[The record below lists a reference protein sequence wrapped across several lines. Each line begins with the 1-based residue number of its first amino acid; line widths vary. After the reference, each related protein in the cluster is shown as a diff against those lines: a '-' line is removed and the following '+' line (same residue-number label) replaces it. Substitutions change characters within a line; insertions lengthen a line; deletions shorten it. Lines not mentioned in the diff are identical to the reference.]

1 MRHILFALISTLYMT
16 AFAGAPQLEL
26 PLDVPQQPPRQLE
39 LPLEQATDRD
49 IPAPVLIK
57 TGDDEGQFSL
67 FTAEHTPQKPNA
79 LEILRAELNRQAMNE
94 QAHASKD
101 GVFLSTTKRFA
112 PESLTFF
119 IAIGGVTFNSMWIKS
134 HGDPLQMER
143 HILSLK
149 DPIAHLSFYAFM
161 QTQGFY
167 MNFHT
172 SKASF
177 AAMDPATRQQMMR
190 RLTYQGM
197 AIGSLAS
204 SIVADLGQS
213 FKMCVDKWIKGK
225 SDDASLQSCNQ
236 AWAQWTVRSKFTQYF
251 PQIISMWA
259 AQAATDAIES
269 MGHKAFSKVSM
280 SKFAQKVLSKD
291 FLVKTAYKI
300 TGADV
305 VLTFTGGGW
314 VLKSIKILGK
324 VTRFSMFVAVDHVL
338 SNYTYRPINNI
349 LKPIFFDFDALAI
362 NKLWHEADEGN
373 WDSAKIKNTKNLAK
387 FEKEIE
393 NYTAQMQQ
401 WRDHLNQDAE
411 TDLAGWMEM
420 TKEILNQIDY
430 SYKYYRGFTSSLF
443 ETLNIGHQIKTGE
456 LAPSAATIISQ
467 YPFRTLPFYG
477 VSTGQYKPIGGQ
489 IEDFYLLNP
498 IELEKRQKE
507 HVLAVATQFRQ
518 VKQVMQGKELEKLN
532 NILEKLLSGD
542 NLKMSSGLNDLN
554 NIIDLDNIERS
565 NPEGYGYT
573 SQSAHFVDA
582 MEILRKALGDPRPV
596 VYPFAGYTQAFAA
609 NSTNVISAQAA
620 DYSKW
625 SVKQKY
631 KFNKEADLMML
642 KVICGLQQARLYR
655 VQLAGVNFVS
665 PQFDP
670 PTLLNNVK
678 DKSREE
684 FCTSWRTTGNLY
696 STKIGGKDLRDY
708 LLANLNYEAVGDF
721 TNKENAGAF
730 DKWWLKNA
738 KAPLSAEF
746 KGFDEKFKK
755 VFEAAYN
762 NFFDHRS
769 FFKFFVDGL
778 NQSRY
783 LPKSLAAT
791 LKAES
796 NLYMQI
802 LNRVMLENPGTPDK
816 LNTPQKTSDSK
827 NMSWYERATTAIM
840 ENSSSYLILRN
851 RLMDTQLTEFNYLE
865 YAKKNSEEINYNS
878 IYKQNSPEV
887 KKLNDLLEVYY
898 TFVQNEPNF
907 DWYIAHSKKID
918 TAINDILVKA
928 GLKKVVA
935 AAAQDEVEDLSAP
948 ASASGTETSQKSY
961 EDIPIQNPTYKQR
974 MTVAAVKG
982 LRQVES
988 EIRRFIRMKIT
999 LSQSLDL
1006 DVKEFMNDWQNSNPT
1021 APRRTGT
1028 ANPFGGQR

>member
-1 MRHILFALISTLYMT
+1 MRHILFALISTLYLT
-16 AFAGAPQLEL
+16 TLASAQQLEL
-26 PLDVPQQPPRQLE
+26 PLNVPQQPPRQLE
-39 LPLEQATDRD
+39 LPLENATDKD

-57 TGDDEGQFSL
+57 TGEDEAQFGL
-67 FTAEHTPQKPNA
+67 FTTEHTPQKPNA
-79 LEILRAELNRQAMNE
+79 LEILREELNRQAMNE
-94 QAHASKD
+94 QAKATKD
-101 GVFLSTTKRFA
+101 GVFLNTTKRFA

-134 HGDPLQMER
+134 HGDPLAMER

-177 AAMDPATRQQMMR
+177 AALDPVTRQRMMR

-197 AIGSLAS
+197 ALGSLAS
-204 SIVADLGQS
+204 SIVADLGQTG
-213 FKMCVDKWIKGK
+213 KMCVDKWLKGK
-225 SDDASLQSCNQ
+225 SDSASLQSCDQ
-236 AWAQWTVRSKFTQYF
+236 AFSQWSVRGKLFGQYF

-280 SKFAQKVLSKD
+280 SQFAKKVLSKEY
-291 FLVKTAYKI
+291 LVKTAYKI

-305 VLTFTGGGW
+305 ALTFTGGGW
-314 VLKSIKILGK
+314 ALKSIKLVGK

-349 LKPIFFDFDALAI
+349 IKPMFFDFDALAI
-362 NKLWHEADEGN
+362 NKLWHEADQGN
-373 WDSAKIKNTKNLAK
+373 WDSAKIKNAKNLPK

-430 SYKYYRGFTSSLF
+430 SYKYYRGFATSLF
-443 ETLNIGHQIKTGE
+443 ETLNIGHQIKSGE

-467 YPFRTLPFYG
+467 YPLRTLPFYG
-477 VSTGQYKPIGGQ
+477 VSTGKYKPIGGQ
-489 IEDFYLLNP
+489 LEDFYLLNP
-498 IELEKRQKE
+498 NELEKRQKE
-507 HVLAVATQFRQ
+507 HVIEVATQFKQ
-518 VKQVMQGKELEKLN
+518 VKQVMQGKELEQINK
-532 NILEKLLSGD
+532 ILEKLLSGD
-542 NLKMSSGLNDLN
+542 NLKMSSGLNDIN
-554 NIIDLDNIERS
+554 NIIDLDKLERS
-565 NPEGYGYT
+565 NPEGHGYT

-582 MEILRKALGDPRPV
+582 IEILRKGLGDPRPV
-596 VYPFAGYTQAFAA
+596 VYPLAGYTQAFAA

-625 SVKQKY
+625 SIKQKY
-631 KFNKEADLMML
+631 KFNKEADLMMY
-642 KVICGLQQARLYR
+642 KVICGLDQARLYR
-655 VQLAGVNFVS
+655 VQLAGVNFVM

-670 PTLLNNVK
+670 PSLLNNTK
-678 DKSREE
+678 DADREK
-684 FCTSWRTTGNLY
+684 FCTSIRTTGNLY
-696 STKIGGKDLRDY
+696 STKIGSKDLKDY
-708 LLANLNYEAVGDF
+708 VLANLNYEAIGDY
-721 TNKENAGAF
+721 TNKDNAGTF
-730 DKWWLKNA
+730 EKWWIKKA
-738 KAPLSAEF
+738 KLPLSAEF

-802 LNRVMLENPGTPDK
+802 LNRVMLDNPGLPNK
-816 LNTPQKTSDSK
+816 LNIPVQDTK
-827 NMSWYERATTAIM
+827 NMSWYERATGALM
-840 ENSSSYLILRN
+840 QNSSSYLIFRN
-851 RLMDTQLTEFNYLE
+851 QVMDKTMTEFNYLE
-865 YAKKNSEEINYNS
+865 FAKKNSEEINYAS
-878 IYKQNSPEV
+878 LYKQPSPEV

-907 DWYIAHSKKID
+907 DWYIKHSKKID

-935 AAAQDEVEDLSAP
+935 VAATDEVEDLSAP
-948 ASASGTETSQKSY
+948 ASASGTETSEKSY
-961 EDIPIQNPTYKQR
+961 EDIPVANPTYKQR

-988 EIRRFIRMKIT
+988 EIRRFIRMRIT

-1006 DVKEFMNDWQNSNPT
+1006 DVQEFMNDWENSNP
-1021 APRRTGT
+1021 ASRRTGT
-1028 ANPFGGQR
+1028 ANPFGGSR

>member
-1 MRHILFALISTLYMT
+1 MT

-816 LNTPQKTSDSK
+816 LNTPQKTPDSK